1 MSHAKAR
8 TVSRAAALD
17 LIDTCKSL
25 SLLSASHVKVLGLVR
40 SQRADISARIPES
53 TLIALWKIIEQRCG
67 EQGVGLKIG
76 QTINPNAK
84 GLLASWVSQS
94 KNLRE
99 ALTIFR
105 NNILLM
111 NPSESWEVK
120 QGDAHIGLVLK
131 IERDLGYPDIAI
143 ERSMSAMLTWARAL
157 CGQRFD
163 IIRAEFSFAIPPY
176 AEDFVSTFGNNICFN
191 SAENSLFIH
200 SDILNLQVLSSN
212 PFLENILKEQA
223 SKKLSEL
230 QNKEPLKAKVEKILA
245 KAIESG
251 KPASVNEVSSA
262 LAISRQ
268 TLYRHLKQQNTDF
281 QSLNEAIK
289 RREAVR
295 LLKQGLSVS
304 TVSMSLGYEDES
316 SFYKAFK
323 RWFKISPKAYL
334 RITE

>member
-1 MSHAKAR
+1 MSHTKER

-25 SLLSASHVKVLGLVR
+25 NLLSESHVQGLGLVR
-40 SQRADISARIPES
+40 SQRADISTRIPES
-53 TLIALWKIIEQRCG
+53 VLIALWKIIQQGCV

-99 ALTIFR
+99 ALKTFR

-120 QGDAHIGLVLK
+120 QKDAHIGLVLK
-131 IERDLGYPDIAI
+131 IELDRGYPDIAI

-157 CGQRFD
+157 CGQHFD

-191 SAENSLFIH
+191 SAENSLIIH
-200 SDILNLQVLSSN
+200 SDILNLPVLSSN

-223 SKKLSEL
+223 SRKLSVL
-230 QNKEPLKAKVEKILA
+230 QKKEPLKAKVEKILA

-281 QSLNEAIK
+281 QSLNEATK
-289 RREAVR
+289 RREALR
-295 LLKQGLSVS
+295 LLRSGFSVS
-304 TVSMSLGYEDES
+304 TVSISLGYEDES

-323 RWFKISPKAYL
+323 RWFKMSPKAYL